1 MSVSRRKFLRA
12 GTMIALSAT
21 LPLSLATFAAGQKQ
35 RKDVS
40 KIPDQLSSLPAA
52 SQKNPL
58 FYFTRQTFVPYVNSI
73 FKVNSELLAEIV
85 LIEVKETPLVVDKR
99 STRIPTGENFTL
111 TFRGPNRTRFEQN
124 TYTVEHAALGKFEL
138 FLVPTGLP
146 SSEQLYVAVIN
157 RRQ

>member
-1 MSVSRRKFLRA
+1 MTVSRRNFMRA
-12 GTMIALSAT
+12 GTMIALSAA
-21 LPLSLATFAAGQKQ
+21 LPLSLATFAVGQQ
-35 RKDVS
+35 RRPAPKV
-40 KIPDQLSSLPAA
+40 PDHLASLPAA

-58 FYFTRQTFVPYVNSI
+58 YYFNRQTFAPYVNSI

-85 LIEVKETPLVVDKR
+85 LIEVKETPLVTDKR
-99 STRIPTGENFTL
+99 SNRIPTGENFTL

-146 SSEQLYVAVIN
+146 AAEQLYVAVIN